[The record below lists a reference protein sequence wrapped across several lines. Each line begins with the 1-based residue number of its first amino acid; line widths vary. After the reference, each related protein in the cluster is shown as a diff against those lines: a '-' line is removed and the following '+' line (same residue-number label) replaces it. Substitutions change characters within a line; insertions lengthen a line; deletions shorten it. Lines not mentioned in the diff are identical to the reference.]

1 MFTRILMRLR
11 ALFSNSYKF
20 HLAGMKDGPA
30 YLYLPAHPGPDASGV
45 VAKTVRVRDIIGPYE
60 GEDVILDFDSDGRL
74 IGIDVD

>member
-1 MFTRILMRLR
+1 MLTRICMRLR

-20 HLAGMKDGPA
+20 HLAGMSDGPA

-45 VAKTVRVRDIIGPYE
+45 VSKTIRVRDLIGSYE
-60 GEDVILDFDSDGRL
+60 GEDVNLDFDSEGRL